1 MTLIGNYNPAIQDNG
16 LGLMQGCVDFSVFN
30 MKFTHFVFSGLYV
43 GSSENQR
50 GVIFKNDFID
60 NYRTEVHNLGYGIVV
75 YGGGTWPTLTLG
87 SANAVYAE
95 DNYFSGNRH
104 NLASNNGSRY
114 VFRHNTVIATDAVKD
129 FAMTDAH
136 GKSSSPRGSRSW
148 EIYENTYSATLTS
161 GRERTAIGMR
171 GGDGVAFNNT
181 MTSNIAYP
189 IELQVEGFTCGAYP
203 GPDQIRSA
211 YVWNNSTNGLANGI
225 LNDCP
230 ASIQNGRDVFTMS
243 KPGYVPYIYP
253 HPLRDE
259 AAAVAPA
266 PAPAPAVSWT
276 TCAVENSVCQV
287 SGTRQVRYGLGS
299 AFAYKTVTAAVACNN
314 ATFGDPLPGANKQ
327 CASAN

>member
-1 MTLIGNYNPAIQDNG
+1 
-16 LGLMQGCVDFSVFN
+16 
-30 MKFTHFVFSGLYV
+30 
-43 GSSENQR
+43 
-50 GVIFKNDFID
+50 
-60 NYRTEVHNLGYGIVV
+60 V
-75 YGGGTWPTLTLG
+75 YGGGTWPTLALG

-104 NLASNNGSRY
+104 NLASNNASRY

-211 YVWNNSTNGLANGI
+211 YFWNNSTNGLVNGI
-225 LNDCP
+225 VNDCP
-230 ASIQNGRDVFTMS
+230 ASIQNGRDVFTVS
-243 KPGYVPYIYP
+243 KPGYVPYTYP

-259 AAAVAPA
+259 AFVVAAAL
-266 PAPAPAVSWT
+266 AVNWT
-276 TCAVENSVCQV
+276 TCAGENSVCKV
-287 SGTRQVRYGLGS
+287 SGTRQVRYGVGS
-299 AFAYKTVTAAVACNN
+299 TFAYKSVTTSVACNN
-314 ATFGDPLPGANKQ
+314 ATFGDPAPGYDKHCDYAN
-327 CASAN
+327 